1 MHGEYSTILVQINAW
16 ILSIGIKAGALKKKT
31 RQYTTIIPTLVHASA
46 WVVPTLVQAN
56 AWIVPSLFQAI
67 AWIVPNHSRRGQ
79 CLDSIDWNICRCK
92 KKKKNG
98 NAQRRWVLSPGQSMD
113 SIYPR
118 PRQCMDSTHPRLR
131 QCMDSIHPRPGQCVD
146 SNHPLPD
153 RCMDSTYRRLFAII
167 AFRSVSAPSRRVCV
181 MFHFRAVPLC
191 LCFVPFP
198 RRPAASFPCRAAAS
212 QLSKKQGFVGS
223 SM

>member
-92 KKKKNG
+92 KKRKMAMH
-98 NAQRRWVLSPGQSMD
+98 NADGYSLQAKAWIVSTLVHANAWIVPTLVYANAWIVSTLVQANAWIVTTLFQTGAWTVPTAVSSPS
-113 SIYPR
+113 
-118 PRQCMDSTHPRLR
+118 LR
-131 QCMDSIHPRPGQCVD
+131 SD
-146 SNHPLPD
+146 
-153 RCMDSTYRRLFAII
+153 
-167 AFRSVSAPSRRVCV
+167 
-181 MFHFRAVPLC
+181 
-191 LCFVPFP
+191 PFP
-198 RRPAASFPCRAAAS
+198 RRPAAFVLCSTSVPSRCVCVLFRFRAAPPRRFRA
-212 QLSKKQGFVGS
+212 VPPRPN
-223 SM
+223 